1 MKEKTIF
8 ALGFFDGVHLGH
20 QALLK
25 QCVRLA
31 EETGAIP
38 AAVTFSAHPQALTR
52 GESPLLI
59 NTAADRER
67 LLRRYGMEKII
78 VLPFDEALRQMPWQ
92 NFFRLLT
99 EEYGGAGL
107 VCGSDFRFGYQ
118 GRGNAQLLQQA
129 CDEVSIPCVVV
140 PQQEIEGIRVSS
152 TYIRQLLEL
161 GQMERAVAF
170 LGHPH
175 TLSGNVQP
183 GRQLGRTIGIPTANL
198 VIPQGVVTPKF
209 GVYACKAKLPKG
221 EEYLAVTNIGCRPT
235 VDGRGVTVE
244 AWLLDFD
251 GDLYGRELTLE
262 FHAFLRGEEKFP
274 NLQALSEEIQKNGV
288 QTRQFFG
295 KK

>member
-1 MKEKTIF
+1 MKKNNYIF

-20 QALLK
+20 QALLA
-25 QCVRLA
+25 QCVKLA

-38 AAVTFSAHPQALTR
+38 AAVTFSAHPQTLTR

-92 NFFRLLT
+92 EFFRLLT

-118 GRGNAQLLQQA
+118 GQGNARLLQQA
-129 CDEVSIPCVVV
+129 CDEASIPCAVV
-140 PQQEIEGIRVSS
+140 PQQEIAGIRISS
-152 TYIRQLLEL
+152 TYIRRLLEL
-161 GQMERAVAF
+161 GSMERAVEF

-175 TLSGNVQP
+175 ILSGVVRP
-183 GRQLGRTIGIPTANL
+183 GKQLGRTIGIPTANL
-198 VIPQGVVTPKF
+198 IVPQGVVTPKF
-209 GVYACKAKLPKG
+209 GVYACKASCPEGK
-221 EEYLAVTNIGCRPT
+221 YLAVTNIGSRPT
-235 VDGRGVTVE
+235 VDGQGVTVE

-251 GDLYGRELTLE
+251 GDLYGKELTLE

-274 NLQALSEEIQKNGV
+274 NLQALSEEIQKNRA
-288 QTRQFFG
+288 QTVQFFG